1 MPERSNPH
9 PPSGWLLIGWALV
22 FVLGVA
28 IATPVALG
36 VRRDARAGEVT
47 IPVSLGEASAPQ
59 TQSFRVWNAGSY
71 NLVIS
76 TVNFDRARVGSKF
89 TGEVRIVLRRPD
101 GDTLLDRRFDGA
113 TFAHSMPFNY
123 GDAKLATI
131 SLDAAR
137 IRPWTVSVEVTR
149 ADPSLAGVR
158 SEVKL
163 WRERTDPGMGGMI
176 TYVLIFPAI
185 VFLLLAVVLSG
196 VLLRRGRTVPLVLSV
211 VAAGAFFVA
220 VWFR

>member
-1 MPERSNPH
+1 MK
-9 PPSGWLLIGWALV
+9 LLIGWMLV
-22 FVLGVA
+22 FVLGVV

-36 VRRDARAGEVT
+36 VRRDTRAGEVT
-47 IPVSLGEASAPQ
+47 IPVSLGEATAMQ
-59 TQSFRVWNAGSY
+59 TQAFRAWTAGSY
-71 NLVIS
+71 NLFIS
-76 TVNFDRARVGSKF
+76 TVNFDQARVASKF
-89 TGEVRIVLRRPD
+89 SGEVRIVVRRPG
-101 GDTLLDRRFDGA
+101 GDTLLDRRFGGA

-123 GDAKLATI
+123 GDTRLATI
-131 SLDAAR
+131 PLDAAR

-149 ADPSLAGVR
+149 ADPSFAGVR

-163 WRERTDPGMGGMI
+163 WRERPDLGMGGMI